1 MNTKTAKTVIS
12 VKTDKVTKEAAQEVA
27 KSMGLNLS
35 TLVNSYLKQVVYTR
49 RVELFA
55 PEEMTPKLEKAIL
68 ASIKSGVS
76 PRAYTSAKDFVDI
89 TPKLEKTLKRV
100 MKEVSED
107 KDRKAFTSVDDWME
121 DLNN

>member
-1 MNTKTAKTVIS
+1 MNTKTVIS

-35 TLVNSYLKQVVYTR
+35 TLLNAYLKQFIYTR

-55 PEEMTPKLEKAIL
+55 PEQMTPKLEKAIL

-76 PRAYTSAKDFVDI
+76 SQSFTTADDFI
-89 TPKLEKTLKRV
+89 
-100 MKEVSED
+100 
-107 KDRKAFTSVDDWME
+107 E
-121 DLNN
+121 DLNK

>member
-1 MNTKTAKTVIS
+1 MNTKTVIS

-35 TLVNSYLKQVVYTR
+35 TLLNSYLKQVIYTR

-55 PEEMTPKLEKAIL
+55 PEQMTPKLEKAIL
-68 ASIKSGVS
+68 ASIKSGVTQRS
-76 PRAYTSAKDFVDI
+76 YTTAKDFI
-89 TPKLEKTLKRV
+89 
-100 MKEVSED
+100 
-107 KDRKAFTSVDDWME
+107 E